1 MAFRKHQDSK
11 THREA
16 IEAVITL
23 PKTTADV
30 GELLSKAHREEK
42 VAARDM
48 LTIILSSVR
57 YLARQGLALRGD
69 DDTESNLIQLLHL
82 RAEDKPQLMKWL
94 ERSSRKYTSHENQN
108 EMLEIMAHQIMRKLR
123 GLIQKSPF
131 LAIMVDETTDVSN
144 KEQLTLVIR
153 RIDENL
159 DVFEEFLGMY
169 SLLTTNAHSIV
180 TAISDVLLRFEIP
193 FAKIRGQCYDGCN
206 TMAGSKSGVAAKI
219 QENEP
224 RAVFTHCYGHALSLS
239 VSDTVKRSSV
249 MRDCLDTCY
258 ELVKLIKF
266 SPKRDAML
274 TRLKEEVESDAPS
287 IRTLCPTRWTVR
299 ADSLASIMANYADL
313 RRLWVEALA
322 AASDTDMKARIQGI
336 TSQMDTFRFL
346 FGLLLSELILRHTDK
361 LSKTLQNP
369 ELSSVEGHE
378 IALLTMATLQDV
390 RSDRDFSLF
399 WEKVEL
405 RRVQWDVEEP
415 QLPRKRKV
423 PTRYEQGSCEA
434 QFHST
439 AKDLFRQVYFE
450 AIDLAVSSIK
460 NRFDQPGFKVYSNV
474 EQLLFRA
481 CSGETYE
488 EELTFVCKFYGED
501 LNRRD
506 LETQLQIFRRL
517 YQERTEKTDHPSIET
532 LKKVLKSLS
541 VAQRG
546 LINMVCLAFQLLLV
560 MPATNATSERSFS
573 ALRRIKTYLRS
584 TMSQARLNHLM
595 VLHYHQD
602 FTDNLDMKLV
612 ANDFISARVTHE
624 CICKV

>member
-82 RAEDKPQLMKWL
+82 RAQDKPQLLKWL

-169 SLLTTNAHSIV
+169 SLLTTNAQSIV

-219 QENEP
+219 QQNEP

-239 VSDTVKRSSV
+239 VSDTVKRSSI

-322 AASDTDMKARIQGI
+322 ATSDTDMKARIQGI

-390 RSDRDFSLF
+390 RSDRDFNLF

-423 PTRYEQGSCEA
+423 PPRYEQGSCEA
-434 QFHST
+434 QFHP
-439 AKDLFRQVYFE
+439 
-450 AIDLAVSSIK
+450 
-460 NRFDQPGFKVYSNV
+460 QP
-474 EQLLFRA
+474 
-481 CSGETYE
+481 
-488 EELTFVCKFYGED
+488 
-501 LNRRD
+501 
-506 LETQLQIFRRL
+506 
-517 YQERTEKTDHPSIET
+517 RTSFARST
-532 LKKVLKSLS
+532 LK
-541 VAQRG
+541 
-546 LINMVCLAFQLLLV
+546 
-560 MPATNATSERSFS
+560 P
-573 ALRRIKTYLRS
+573 
-584 TMSQARLNHLM
+584 
-595 VLHYHQD
+595 
-602 FTDNLDMKLV
+602 
-612 ANDFISARVTHE
+612 
-624 CICKV
+624 